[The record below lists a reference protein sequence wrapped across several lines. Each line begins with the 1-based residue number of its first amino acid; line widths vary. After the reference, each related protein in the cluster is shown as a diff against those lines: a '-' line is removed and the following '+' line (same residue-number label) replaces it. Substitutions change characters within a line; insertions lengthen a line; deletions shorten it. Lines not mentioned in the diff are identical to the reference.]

1 MKNIFDL
8 EISYIKD
15 KRIKDAA
22 YKLVNMLPDYFFRVP
37 ASSTGK
43 YHPKC
48 SNVECGL
55 VHHTKLAIRFA
66 KELMDNAMLFNNF
79 SSNDQDL
86 IILALML
93 HDGFKHGLTEEKY
106 VRFDHPIISANFI
119 KENGEG
125 VGLTSEEVNKL
136 HDIIASH
143 MGVFNTSKYSDVVL
157 PLPKTA
163 IQKFVHMCDDLSSKK
178 FIDAEFDENHNII
191 N

>member
-1 MKNIFDL
+1 MRNIFDL

-15 KRIKDAA
+15 EHIKEAA
-22 YKLVNMLPDYFFRVP
+22 HKLVDMLPDYFFKVP

-79 SSNDQDL
+79 SSHDRDL

-119 KENGEG
+119 KEHGEE
-125 VGLTSEEVNKL
+125 VGLTKEEVDIL

-157 PLPKTA
+157 PLPKTTM
-163 IQKFVHMCDDLSSKK
+163 QKFVHMCDDLSSKK
-178 FIDAEFDENHNII
+178 FIDAEFDDNHNII

>member
-1 MKNIFDL
+1 MRNIFDL

-15 KRIKDAA
+15 KRIQDAA
-22 YKLVNMLPDYFFRVP
+22 HKLVDMLPDYFFRVP

-119 KENGEG
+119 KEHGEEI
-125 VGLTSEEVNKL
+125 GLTSEEVNKL

-143 MGVFNTSKYSDVVL
+143 MGIFNTSKYSDVVL

-163 IQKFVHMCDDLSSKK
+163 MQKFVHMCDDLSSKK
-178 FIDAEFDENHNII
+178 FIDAEFDDNHNII

>member
-1 MKNIFDL
+1 MRNIFDL
-8 EISYIKD
+8 EIGYIKD
-15 KRIKDAA
+15 KHIKEATQ
-22 YKLVNMLPDYFFRVP
+22 KLVDMLPEYFFKVP

-55 VHHTKLAIRFA
+55 VHHTKIAVRIA

-79 SSNDQDL
+79 SSHDQDL
-86 IILALML
+86 IILALLL

-106 VRFDHPIISANFI
+106 VRFDHPVISANFI
-119 KENGEG
+119 KEHGKE
-125 VGLTSEEVNKL
+125 VGLTKEEIDTLYDLV
-136 HDIIASH
+136 AAH

-163 IQKFVHMCDDLSSKK
+163 MQKFVHMCDDLSSKR
-178 FIDAEFDENHNII
+178 FIDVEFDDNHNIV